1 MVRLILSTAVLFS
14 LMSCGR
20 NAANIQTNIQSS
32 IEANAE
38 STTHTDWETSDYHPK
53 FLFENLRQDMTEAV
67 SDVDTLKI
75 KKDLCAAFKNLSDDT
90 LSIFETEIRS
100 EENSALVKD
109 CKDLLISRLN
119 AQSLNDRAGLK
130 YSTDAY
136 SKEASNIDFKLET
149 KVINSEEYL
158 NFNKYNASVGEKEI
172 ILTFDDGPHSA
183 FTASILKTLKE
194 AGNAKAMFFELG
206 KQIYKYPEVTKD
218 VSSEGHVVAN
228 HSWSH
233 SCLNNTEVCRK
244 NNKGRLLTDDQV
256 TSEIVD
262 TYNLIRKTI
271 GKIAPFFRFPYG
283 DNRALTSNYLKKS
296 GVLEMSWNADSN
308 DWRYNQKVGSE
319 SIPFTSKE
327 VLVSALRSIDKYNKG
342 VVLFHDIHRRSA
354 EILPQFLYELH
365 KRNFKLVIL
374 DQNETE
380 PNLELLKQSTATAT
394 AETVVEIPK
403 AK

>member
-53 FLFENLRQDMTEAV
+53 FLFENLRQDLTEAE
-67 SDVDTLKI
+67 SDADSLKI

-109 CKDLLISRLN
+109 CKNLLISRLN
-119 AQSLNDRAGLK
+119 TQSLNDRAGLK

-136 SKEASNIDFKLET
+136 STEASNIDFKLET
-149 KVINSEEYL
+149 KVISNDQYL
-158 NFNKYNASVGEKEI
+158 SFNKYGNSVAEKEI
-172 ILTFDDGPHSA
+172 ILTFDDGPHDA
-183 FTASILKTLKE
+183 FTSSILKTLKE

-206 KQIYKYPEVTKD
+206 KQIYKYPQETRD
-218 VSSEGHVVAN
+218 VHAQGHVVAN

-283 DNRALTSNYLKKS
+283 DNRASTSSYLKKA

-319 SIPFTSKE
+319 TIPFTSKE
-327 VLVSALRSIDKYNKG
+327 VLVSALRSIDKNNRG

-354 EILPQFLYELH
+354 EILPQFLYELY
-365 KRNFKLVIL
+365 KRNFKLIIL
-374 DQNETE
+374 DQNEIE
-380 PNLELLKQSTATAT
+380 PNLEILKQSTAAAT

-403 AK
+403 TK